1 MQQSNFSVIRRS
13 IRTARTFSTPP
24 TTLSTLTN
32 DLYKLALVVRTDLG
46 MSRGKIA
53 SQAAHGAVLAVCNSS
68 AASCLKAWK
77 KCGQPKVVLRV
88 TDESL
93 LLGVASA
100 AREAG
105 VPISLVYDAGHTQID
120 AGTLTVAAVG
130 PALATDVDKVTGS
143 LKLL

>member
-1 MQQSNFSVIRRS
+1 MLVIMRSLRSSIIRS
-13 IRTARTFSTPP
+13 IRTARTLPTPP
-24 TTLSTLTN
+24 PILPDN
-32 DLYKLALVVRTDLG
+32 LYKLALVVRTDLG

-53 SQAAHGAVLAVCNSS
+53 SQAAHGAILAVCNLS

-88 TDESL
+88 TEESL
-93 LLGVASA
+93 LLSIATA
-100 AREAG
+100 ARTAG
-105 VPISLVYDAGHTQID
+105 IPVSLVYDAGHTQID

-130 PALATDVDKVTGS
+130 PALATDVDKVTGA

>member
-1 MQQSNFSVIRRS
+1 MLVITRSLRSSIIRS
-13 IRTARTFSTPP
+13 IRTARTLP
-24 TTLSTLTN
+24 TTLPDN
-32 DLYKLALVVRTDLG
+32 LYKLALVVRTDLG

-77 KCGQPKVVLRV
+77 KCGQPIVVLRV
-88 TDESL
+88 TEESL
-93 LLGVASA
+93 LLSIATA
-100 AREAG
+100 ARTAG
-105 VPISLVYDAGHTQID
+105 LPVSLVYDAGHTQID

-130 PALATDVDKVTGS
+130 PALATDVDKFTGA